1 MYPEAF
7 ALSIFGEL
15 LLAANSVFR
24 HGAGA
29 EWPKAAFRM
38 RGLGPGAGHLD
49 STQCYAGFSSG
60 FQQNRFQSRDV

>member
-29 EWPKAAFRM
+29 E
-38 RGLGPGAGHLD
+38 
-49 STQCYAGFSSG
+49 
-60 FQQNRFQSRDV
+60 

>member
-1 MYPEAF
+1 MFVHFITVDRVRLIAKVLGSCWAFHTSTNCVQSNLLATLQMYPEAF

-29 EWPKAAFRM
+29 E
-38 RGLGPGAGHLD
+38 
-49 STQCYAGFSSG
+49 
-60 FQQNRFQSRDV
+60 